1 MPAARK
7 DATFKDSLG
16 VTIHYHMWS
25 HPSPKAVVQLV
36 HGVGEHS
43 LRYEHVAAALVAA
56 GYEVWADDHRGHGQ
70 TGLEQWAG
78 DTTRLGRLGK
88 GGHRAAVD
96 AVHRLSKLIK
106 AARLSIPFVLFGH
119 SWGSFISQMLL
130 DEYPVE
136 YDLVVLSG
144 SAYRVLTG
152 MNAAPL
158 NARFKRS
165 VPEPTGYEWLSRDPV
180 VVAAAAADPLMV
192 ATPLMKLFGIRDTLR
207 LLGKPRIG
215 LADEHDVPL
224 LLIVGS
230 DDPVGGERSV
240 RRLAEAYLSR
250 ARLTDVS
257 VIVYDGARHEV
268 LNETNA
274 DEVIADVIAWL
285 DARIPTGTA

>member
-1 MPAARK
+1 MAATRK
-7 DATFKDSLG
+7 DATFKDGLG
-16 VTIHYHMWS
+16 VTIHYHVWS
-25 HPSPKAVVQLV
+25 HPSPKAVIQLV
-36 HGVGEHS
+36 HGVGEYA
-43 LRYEHVAAALVAA
+43 LRYERVAEALVAA
-56 GYEVWADDHRGHGQ
+56 GYEVWADDHRGHGR
-70 TGLEQWAG
+70 TGLEQWG
-78 DTTRLGRLGK
+78 EDRSKLGRLGK

-96 AVHRLSKLIK
+96 AVHRLSKLVK
-106 AARLSIPFVLFGH
+106 AARPGIPFVLFGH
-119 SWGSFISQMLL
+119 SWGSFISQILL
-130 DEYPVE
+130 DTYPKE

-158 NARFKRS
+158 NARHKKT
-165 VPEPTGYEWLSRDPV
+165 VADPTGFEWLSRDPEL
-180 VVAAAAADPLMV
+180 VAKAAADPLMV
-192 ATPLMKLFGIRDTLR
+192 ATPLVKLFGIRETLR

-215 LADEHDVPL
+215 LAAEHDVPL

-250 ARLTDVS
+250 ARLTDVE

-285 DARIPTGTA
+285 DARVG

>member
-1 MPAARK
+1 MAVTRK
-7 DATFKDSLG
+7 DATFKDGHG
-16 VTIHYHMWS
+16 VTVHYRVWP
-25 HPSPKAVVQLV
+25 HPAPKAVVQIV

-43 LRYEHVAAALVAA
+43 ARYEHVAAALVDA
-56 GYEVWADDHRGHGQ
+56 GYEVWADDHRGHGR
-70 TGLEQWAG
+70 TGLEQWGG
-78 DTTRLGRLGK
+78 DRTKLGRLGA

-96 AVHRLSKLIK
+96 AVHRLSRLIK
-106 AARLSIPFVLFGH
+106 AARPSIPFVLLGH
-119 SWGSFISQMLL
+119 SWGSFIAQMLL
-130 DEYPVE
+130 DAYPAD

-158 NARFKRS
+158 NARHGRS
-165 VPEPTGYEWLSRDPV
+165 VAEPTGYEWLSRDPA
-180 VVAAAAADPLMV
+180 VVAAAAGDPLMV
-192 ATPLMKLFGIRDTLR
+192 ATPLIKLFGVRETLR

-215 LADEHDVPL
+215 LADVHDVPL

-240 RRLAEAYLSR
+240 RRLAEAYLAR
-250 ARLTDVS
+250 GRLTDVR

-274 DEVIADVIAWL
+274 DEVIGDVIAWL
-285 DARIPTGTA
+285 DARID

>member
-1 MPAARK
+1 MAVTRK
-7 DATFKDSLG
+7 DATFKDAVG
-16 VTIHYHMWS
+16 VTIHYHVWT

-36 HGVGEHS
+36 HGVGEHA
-43 LRYEHVAAALVAA
+43 LRYEHVAAALVEA

-70 TGLEQWAG
+70 TGLEQWAAEPEK
-78 DTTRLGRLGK
+78 LGRLGR
-88 GGHRAAVD
+88 GGHPAAVD
-96 AVHRLSKLIK
+96 AVHRLSKLIR
-106 AARLSIPFVLFGH
+106 AARPSIPFVLFGH

-130 DEYPVE
+130 DEYPAE

-144 SAYRVLTG
+144 SAYRVLSG

-158 NARFKRS
+158 NARHGRT
-165 VPEPTGYEWLSRDPV
+165 VPQPTGYEWLSRDPA

-192 ATPLMKLFGIRDTLR
+192 ATPLIKLFGIRDTLR

-215 LADEHDVPL
+215 LAEVHDVPV

-250 ARLTDVS
+250 ARLTDVA

-274 DEVIADVIAWL
+274 DEVIRDVIDWL
-285 DARIPTGTA
+285 DARIG

>member
-1 MPAARK
+1 MAGTRK
-7 DATFKDSLG
+7 DATFKDAFG
-16 VTIHYHMWS
+16 VTIHYHVWS
-25 HPSPKAVVQLV
+25 HPTPKAVVQIV
-36 HGVGEHS
+36 HGVGEYAA
-43 LRYEHVAAALVAA
+43 RYEHVAGALVAA
-56 GYEVWADDHRGHGQ
+56 GYEVWADDHRGHGR
-70 TGLEQWAG
+70 TGLEQWG
-78 DTTRLGRLGK
+78 DDASKLGRLGK

-106 AARLSIPFVLFGH
+106 AARPSLPFVLLGH
-119 SWGSFISQMLL
+119 SWGSFVSQMLL
-130 DEYPVE
+130 DEYPKE

-144 SAYRVLTG
+144 SAYRVLSG

-158 NARFKRS
+158 NARHKHT
-165 VPEPTGYEWLSRDPV
+165 VPQPTGFEWLSRDPE

-224 LLIVGS
+224 LLVVGS

-240 RRLAEAYLSR
+240 RRLAEAYLAR
-250 ARLTDVS
+250 ARLSDVA

-268 LNETNA
+268 LNETNG
-274 DEVIADVIAWL
+274 DEVIADVLAWL
-285 DARIPTGTA
+285 DARVA

>member
-1 MPAARK
+1 MAVTRK
-7 DATFKDSLG
+7 DATFNDPFG
-16 VTIHYHMWS
+16 VAIHYRVWA
-25 HPSPKAVVQLV
+25 HPAPKAVVQIV

-43 LRYEHVAAALVAA
+43 LRYAHVAEALSAA
-56 GYEVWADDHRGHGQ
+56 GYEVWADDHRGHGE
-70 TGLEQWAG
+70 TGLAQWGKDASK
-78 DTTRLGRLGK
+78 LGRLGV

-106 AARLSIPFVLFGH
+106 AARPTIPFVLLGH
-119 SWGSFISQMLL
+119 SWGSFIAQILL
-130 DEYPVE
+130 DEYPKE

-144 SAYRVLTG
+144 SAYRTLTG
-152 MNAAPL
+152 ISAAPL
-158 NARFKRS
+158 NARHGRT
-165 VPEPTGYEWLSRDPV
+165 VAQPTGYEWLSRDPV

-192 ATPLMKLFGIRDTLR
+192 ATPLVKLFGLRETLR
-207 LLGKPRIG
+207 IFGKPRVG
-215 LADEHDVPL
+215 LAEEHDVPL

-250 ARLTDVS
+250 SRLTDVT

-274 DEVIADVIAWL
+274 DEVIGDVVGWL
-285 DARIPTGTA
+285 DARIG